1 MGKMLALPEA
11 EQALIL
17 QKQHKGVSLTGLA
30 NSAKSV
36 FCVALAVA
44 GRELPRL
51 LLCVATREEVRAYK
65 NELEG
70 FFPDLPV
77 TEYYPRHL
85 PEVHGK
91 SQSLEIMAQRANAM
105 RILQGDIPGIV
116 LATAEALLQKQ
127 SSPKD
132 EKSKFSFGVGDV
144 LDKNLLLEK
153 LLHFGYERVD
163 KVDGLGQF
171 AVRGGIVDVF
181 VVGAEHPVR
190 LEWLDDSVESLRHFD
205 MLTQRSI
212 SLVQSVTVTSLLG
225 DVDRGAHSLFE
236 CCNEDTTIIL
246 DEPNKLWDMLG
257 RLSKENND
265 YAEQIFT
272 PEELE
277 QEANGHAYF
286 AVSALPQGHL
296 RRYANITVPVRNGT
310 PYNHNFNLLYE
321 DLESFLREGVTPI
334 VMIAN
339 TMKARAFADSLGAKG
354 LAGVFSDRKIES
366 GKINV
371 ITGNLG
377 MGFRFWNENWVF
389 IAENDIFGVKKRKSV
404 YARKM
409 GEQLQYFTDIKAGD
423 YVVHAQHGIG
433 RYEGVVNMEQG
444 GIRADYLLIIY
455 AEDSRLY
462 VPVDQV
468 GLLHKYVGSE
478 GVVPRLSKMGGGDWL
493 KVKTK
498 AAKAITILAEE
509 LLRLY
514 ARRQVEQGHAFA
526 PDCHEQKLFEDAFP
540 FEETPDQLKAIGE
553 IKADMEKSRPMER
566 LLCGDVGYGKTEVAL
581 RAAFKAVMDGKQV
594 ALLAPTT
601 VLTQQHFLTFNQRM
615 GRFGPNIALLNRFTT
630 RKEQKKVIE
639 GLAAGDV
646 DIVIGTHR
654 LLSSDVIFR
663 DLGLLII
670 DEEQRFGVG
679 QKEKIKKWK
688 VGIDVLALSATPIP
702 RTLHM
707 ALVNSRDM
715 SIIETPPEDRLP
727 VETFVL
733 EYDEHLIKEVIRREL
748 RRGGQ
753 IFYVHNRIEHL
764 AEIEMRLH
772 RLVPGLRI
780 VVAHGQ
786 MPEGRLEEAMM
797 EFYNG
802 DCDLL
807 LCTTIVENGLDV
819 PRANTMIVDGADHYG
834 LSQLYQMRGRVGRS
848 SRLAYA
854 YFFYRQNQVLSE
866 VASKRLQA
874 IHDFTELGSGLKI
887 AMRDLEIRGAGNI
900 LGREQHGHIAGVGFH
915 EYCQML
921 EEAIQRLKTGKEA
934 GTVEP
939 RPVLE
944 LHLDAYISD
953 DYIDQPRLKM
963 DVYRHLAELN
973 YEDRDDYLKELEDRF
988 GKPPEETVMLWRV
1001 SALRALCS
1009 KLKIRG
1015 IHVHQ
1020 GEIKI
1025 VFAHHSLVNPEA
1037 LVRLITKNERK
1048 MKFIQSKDPVLLY
1061 KDRDIDKKAM
1071 DWLERELVKL
1081 M

>member
-1 MGKMLALPEA
+1 MLALPEV
-11 EQALIL
+11 EQALTL
-17 QKQHKGVSLTGLA
+17 QKQHKGVNLTGLA
-30 NSAKSV
+30 NSAKSA
-36 FCVALAVA
+36 FCVSLSLANK
-44 GRELPRL
+44 EMPQM

-65 NELEG
+65 NELES
-70 FFPDLPV
+70 FFQNLPV
-77 TEYYPRHL
+77 AEYYPRHL
-85 PEVHGK
+85 PEVHGT

-105 RILQGDIPGIV
+105 RIMQGEIPGIV

-132 EKSKFSFGVGDV
+132 EKAKFSFSVGDN
-144 LDKNLLLEK
+144 LDKNVLLEK
-153 LLHFGYERVD
+153 LVKFGYERVD

-171 AVRGGIVDVF
+171 AVRGGIVDIF
-181 VVGAEHPVR
+181 VVGTEHPVR
-190 LEWLDDSVESLRHFD
+190 LEWLDESIESVRYFD

-212 SLVQSVTVTSLLG
+212 SLVQEITVLSLLG
-225 DVDRGAHSLFE
+225 SEDKVEHSLFE
-236 CCNEDTTIIL
+236 CCALDTTIIF
-246 DEPNKLWDMLG
+246 DEPNKIWEMLG
-257 RLSKENND
+257 RLFKENNN
-265 YAEQIFT
+265 YANHIFT

-277 QEANGHAYF
+277 QEANSKAYF
-286 AVSALPQGHL
+286 AVSALPHGHL
-296 RRYANITVPVRNGT
+296 QKYEQITVPVRNGT
-310 PYNHNFNLLYE
+310 PYNHNFNLLHE
-321 DLESFLREGVTPI
+321 DLESYLREGVTPI
-334 VMIAN
+334 IMIAN
-339 TMKARAFADSLGAKG
+339 TMKARSFADNLGNNG
-354 LAGVFSDRKIES
+354 LAGVYSDREIVAN
-366 GKINV
+366 KINV
-371 ITGNLG
+371 VTGNLT
-377 MGFRFWNENWVF
+377 MGFRFWNEDWVL
-389 IAENDIFGVKKRKSV
+389 IAENDIFGVKKRKSL
-404 YARKM
+404 YAKKM
-409 GEQLQYFTDIKAGD
+409 GDQLQYFTDIKAGD

-444 GIRADYLLIIY
+444 GGRADYLLIVY
-455 AEDSRLY
+455 AEESRLY

-468 GLLHKYVGSE
+468 GLLHKYVGNE
-478 GVVPRLSKMGGGDWL
+478 GVAPRLSKMGGGDWL
-493 KVKTK
+493 RAKTK

-514 ARRQVEQGHAFA
+514 AQRQVEQGHAFA
-526 PDCHEQKLFEDAFP
+526 PDNDIQQNFENDFP
-540 FEETPDQLKAIGE
+540 FEETVDQLKAIQE
-553 IKADMEKSRPMER
+553 IKADMESPRPMER

-594 ALLAPTT
+594 AVLAPTT
-601 VLTQQHFLTFNQRM
+601 VLTQQHYLTFTQRM
-615 GRFGPNIALLNRFTT
+615 HSFGPNIALLNRFTT

-654 LLSSDVIFR
+654 LLSSDVIFK

-733 EYDEHLIKEVIRREL
+733 EYDEHLIKEAIEREL

-772 RLVPGLRI
+772 RLVPGVRI

-786 MPEGRLEEAMM
+786 MPEGQLEEAMM
-797 EFYNG
+797 DFYNG
-802 DCDLL
+802 ECDLL

-848 SRLAYA
+848 SRLAYS

-921 EEAIQRLKTGKEA
+921 EETINRLKTGKEA
-934 GTVEP
+934 SASEP
-939 RPVLE
+939 QPVLE
-944 LHLDAYISD
+944 LHLDVFISD

-973 YEDRDDYLKELEDRF
+973 YEDKDDYLKELEDRF
-988 GKPPEETVMLWRV
+988 GKPPEEAVMLWRV
-1001 SALRALCS
+1001 SALRALCR

-1025 VFAHHSLVNPEA
+1025 VFAHHSLVNPDA
-1037 LVRLITKNERK
+1037 LVRLIKKNERK
-1048 MKFIQSKDPVLLY
+1048 MKFIQSTDPALLY
-1061 KDRDIDKKAM
+1061 RDKDIDAKAM
-1071 DWLERELVKL
+1071 DWLECELEKL
-1081 M
+1081 V